1 MVFDFELKVEHF
13 NFAALTEMDAH
24 IAVAVAAQGCP
35 FCKGP
40 LHVANYH
47 RKPRGGRLAAPGEQ
61 YPLRYSLCCGRRGCR
76 KRVLPASLRFLGR
89 RVYLE
94 VVVILSCL
102 SAPTSKALRMAARLY
117 GISKRTLMRWRHW
130 WRAIVPHTKWWQELR
145 SRLVAPSPAP
155 KQLPGSLLL
164 HLHRV
169 ATGTTLATLVTRC
182 LAPATTWLANTARFV
197 GEVFGIGEQS

>member
-1 MVFDFELKVEHF
+1 MVYDFELKVEHF

-24 IAVAVAAQGCP
+24 IAATVAAQGCP
-35 FCKGP
+35 FCQGP
-40 LHVANYH
+40 LHVANYQ
-47 RKPRGGRLAAPGEQ
+47 RKPRGGRLAAIGEQ

-117 GISKRTLMRWRHW
+117 GISKRTLVRWRHW
-130 WRAIVPHTKWWQELR
+130 WREEVARTKWWLELR
-145 SRLVAPSPAP
+145 SRLTAPGPESAHLPA
-155 KQLPGSLLL
+155 SLLTYL
-164 HLHRV
+164 HKIV
-169 ATGTTLATLVTRC
+169 SGTKLATLVTQC
-182 LAPATTWLANTARFV
+182 LAPATTWVTDAARFV
-197 GEVFGIGEQS
+197 GEVFGMGEQR